1 MLTDSLRRRRFQSQA
16 GKQVRKSSQR
26 RQVCVS
32 VLVIAVPIVIAMVAV
47 AVVIVAVSAIVAAL
61 LTVALVIGYQDAGGQ
76 RQHRGKHQNGE
87 FHEWLH

>member
-1 MLTDSLRRRRFQSQA
+1 MERQQA
-16 GKQVRKSSQR
+16 P
-26 RQVCVS
+26 VS
-32 VLVIAVPIVIAMVAV
+32 VLVIAVPIVVAMV